1 MADKTAVAF
10 HFNAPSKLTYACKLV
25 RKLQRMDMPLV
36 VLAAPDVV
44 AELDLALWSFG
55 GEPQFLAHC
64 RADAAAAVLQR
75 SPTVLASQVD
85 AGLPHKRVLL
95 NLSDR
100 MPDDFAQFERVIEVV
115 SADDDND
122 RQLARQR
129 WRDYTAQGYAI
140 ERRDLVMKTDD

>member
-1 MADKTAVAF
+1 
-10 HFNAPSKLTYACKLV
+10 
-25 RKLQRMDMPLV
+25 
-36 VLAAPDVV
+36 
-44 AELDLALWSFG
+44 
-55 GEPQFLAHC
+55 
-64 RADAAAAVLQR
+64 
-75 SPTVLASQVD
+75 
-85 AGLPHKRVLL
+85 
-95 NLSDR
+95 

>member
-1 MADKTAVAF
+1 M
-10 HFNAPSKLTYACKLV
+10 
-25 RKLQRMDMPLV
+25 
-36 VLAAPDVV
+36 
-44 AELDLALWSFG
+44 
-55 GEPQFLAHC
+55 
-64 RADAAAAVLQR
+64 LQR